1 MQKNQAMLKEAED
14 ALAGKDAEMQQLQV
28 HMPWGD
34 SVCEG
39 SRSGCRRLFKKL
51 RTLWVKGE
59 RKSILMH
66 IHCADALRDL
76 HCRDADLTELQS
88 LLEGKEREMKQQADE
103 AEQMLQVP
111 S

>member
-39 SRSGCRRLFKKL
+39 SRSGCRR
-51 RTLWVKGE
+51 
-59 RKSILMH
+59 
-66 IHCADALRDL
+66 
-76 HCRDADLTELQS
+76 
-88 LLEGKEREMKQQADE
+88 
-103 AEQMLQVP
+103 
-111 S
+111 